1 MSERQDEFHGQG
13 GAYVVRSGKRV
24 RVEEPTKDHP
34 EGNRPR
40 DRDGKPLDA
49 VAAEQPAASAA
60 SESPRPAAAAASEP
74 PRGGKARDR

>member
-40 DRDGKPLDA
+40 DKDGKPLDA
-49 VAAEQPAASAA
+49 AAVEPA
-60 SESPRPAAAAASEP
+60 AAAAASEP